1 MQDFI
6 PIGTGN
12 SRYLK
17 SVENFKTLYPTY
29 DAFAAAL
36 VAGTLPVDFN
46 GINEAGVLQKGMALN
61 KYNLLKD
68 ATAALFGLGGS
79 AVPDDVFNYLGQ
91 YVGTAPKTETGSY
104 VGTGTY
110 DEDNPCILTFDFEVK
125 CLLFIHT
132 INLSGDYVFKP
143 SDENERWAVLGNAL
157 TTEYQLNLGPGNT
170 YWSGTGDVDLYS
182 KKSSDGKTIYWY
194 AHNLSR
200 DVASNQ
206 YNTLGA
212 TYYYIAFG

>member
-68 ATAALFGLGGS
+68 ATAALFGLSGS
-79 AVPDDVFNYLGQ
+79 AVPDDVFAAIKPLINAANTNANSRAKITQ
-91 YVGTAPKTETGSY
+91 GSY

-110 DEDNPCILTFDFEVK
+110 GESNPNTLTFDFIPKFVLVLCEDSSFHK
-125 CLLFIHT
+125 ALIMLNPSRYGICSAGS
-132 INLSGDYVFKP
+132 SGYYPV
-143 SDENERWAVLGNAL
+143 
-157 TTEYQLNLGPGNT
+157 T
-170 YWSGTGDVDLYS
+170 WSAKTVSWYYDGGTGGEVLQQMNSD
-182 KKSSDGKTIYWY
+182 KK
-194 AHNLSR
+194 
-200 DVASNQ
+200 
-206 YNTLGA
+206 
-212 TYYYIAFG
+212 TYHYTAIG